1 MLDINLNNKIANISD
16 LLLTPLKEIT
26 VVGGNVLHGLKA
38 SDLGYAGFGEAY
50 FSNIEFGAIKAW
62 KLHNKMTLNLIV
74 PMGVIRFVVY
84 DSRKN
89 SSSFQKF
96 DEVIV
101 SRENFS
107 RFTIPPMLW
116 FGFQGLDKNTS
127 LILNVANI
135 EHDPKEVERKEI
147 IEINY
152 NWEHIK

>member
-16 LLLTPLKEIT
+16 LLITPLKEID
-26 VVGGNVLHGLKA
+26 VVGGNVLHALKA
-38 SDLGYAGFGEAY
+38 SDSGYVGFGEAY
-50 FSNIEFGAIKAW
+50 FSNIEFGAVKAW

-74 PMGVIRFVVY
+74 PLGSVRFVVY
-84 DSRKN
+84 DNREG

-96 DEVIV
+96 DEVIF

-107 RFTIPPMLW
+107 RFTIPPKLW

-152 NWEHIK
+152 NWEHI